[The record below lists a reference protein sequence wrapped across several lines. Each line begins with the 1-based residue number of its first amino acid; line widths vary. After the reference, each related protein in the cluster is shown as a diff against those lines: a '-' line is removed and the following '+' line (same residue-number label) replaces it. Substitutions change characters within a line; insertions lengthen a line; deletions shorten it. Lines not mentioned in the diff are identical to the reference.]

1 MTIIEKADGTE
12 VDMELDLDVIVAY
25 EEAHPNWCISDLM
38 EGNKIRIT
46 QLNLMCTFVGYPSY
60 KEFIDSGFTL
70 DDLLSVITRSKYLG
84 FSKDKD

>member
-25 EEAHPNWCISDLM
+25 EEAHPDWCISDLM

-46 QLNLMCTFVGYPSY
+46 PLNLMCTFVGYPSY